1 MIKFE
6 TKINMRNKSEHE
18 VEHWMTS
25 VVHSLVCKESFH
37 VLAAC
42 LISYDVG
49 MPPSLVV
56 LELEWQ
62 WHLYKVVSVDGRPTV
77 RLRQPFLS
85 FSISFLSHFLGFC
98 IDSLDIGKL
107 SYVKFDPHCF
117 LCNLFLF
124 IYFGSFFF
132 IKVIQHWVHWELN
145 FMIFLICL
153 LWGNFYLITRVTG
166 LEG

>member
-6 TKINMRNKSEHE
+6 TKINMSDKSEHE

-25 VVHSLVCKESFH
+25 AVHSPVCEESCR
-37 VLAAC
+37 VLATC

-56 LELEWQ
+56 LEFERQ
-62 WHLYKVVSVDGRPTV
+62 WHLYKMVSVDGRLTV

-85 FSISFLSHFLGFC
+85 SSISFLFNFLGFC

-117 LCNLFLF
+117 HCSLF
-124 IYFGSFFF
+124 IYLFWVLFLSKLSNIGFIENWTLWFFWF
-132 IKVIQHWVHWELN
+132 VFYGVISVS
-145 FMIFLICL
+145 
-153 LWGNFYLITRVTG
+153 
-166 LEG
+166 